1 MDKDEIIQ
9 GEYIKEAVV
18 NNIITRKR
26 GKLLNKKNIPVAKI
40 SNTLPVVSEKIY
52 THHRICIRFFRDEK
66 QKNYSLMFWLILVY
80 LFIVYIIKTKVL
92 YIYIFL

>member
-26 GKLLNKKNIPVAKI
+26 GKLLNKENIPIAKI
-40 SNTLPVVSEKIY
+40 SNTLPVVSEKLY
-52 THHRICIRFFRDEK
+52 THRRVYIRFFRDEK
-66 QKNYSLMFWLILVY
+66 QKNYSLMCWLILLY
-80 LFIVYIIKTKVL
+80 LFIIYFIKARNSFL
-92 YIYIFL
+92 YIF